1 MSRLLDATFP
11 LLAIALVC
19 RVVPASDAIRTDT
32 SPKTSALDV
41 FPEAI
46 VLHGKGSRQQIV
58 VVQQPKQQPA
68 TTNQTATYLSLDPRI
83 VSVSRLGLVT
93 PTGNGRTEIEVRF
106 GKQRRRIAVETKD
119 ADSYLPIDFANDIVP
134 ILTRRGCNTG
144 ACHGKSTGR
153 GGFRLSLFGFI
164 PDQDYEWI
172 TKGGRGRRIFPS
184 SPSQSLFL
192 MKPTMTIP
200 HGGGQRIQAGGP
212 EYQRIERWIAANT
225 PRSTRN
231 SSTLDRLEVFPTAAV
246 LRPNGRQQL
255 AATAVYSDG
264 SRRDVTPVVEFRVND
279 NSIASIDA
287 MGLVTTHDKT
297 GETPIIALFQ
307 GKVAVSQI
315 VIPVDKPEPDL
326 ANFPIRGFIDRR
338 VGEKLKQLRVVPSP
352 ATDDG
357 PFIRRVTL
365 QIAGRL
371 PTIDETRSF
380 VADRDSSK
388 RELLIRRL
396 VTSGDFADNFAQKWS
411 DILRN
416 KRRAQ
421 ADRIPGTIAFHRW
434 IRNAIGANMPY
445 DEFVR
450 EILTATGNVSVHP
463 PAQWYAEVRYL
474 DRYVDDTAQV
484 FLGTRIGCARCH
496 HHPFED
502 ITQEDY
508 YGLAAF
514 FVRVD
519 RKGGAGV
526 AERRANETVLVKPT
540 GEVKHPVTGKIVPP
554 HGLGAES
561 VDVPP
566 YGDPRSQLV
575 DWMAAADNPY
585 FARAFVN
592 RLWAHFFGRGLVEP
606 LDDMRVTNP
615 ASIELLLE
623 DLAQEFIRSKFDR
636 RHMVELIC
644 NSSTYQLSSLPNDD
658 NLNETANHSR
668 FYPQRLQAEVLLDAI
683 DAVTGSQTRYSGL
696 PGGTRSVQLPDENYS
711 NKFLTLFGRPPRE
724 SACECERSPAP
735 SLSQSLFV
743 MNDQFILGK
752 VSSGNG
758 YAARLA
764 KDSREHAEKVSE
776 LFVSAFSR
784 KPTETELADAIE
796 YIQSESDAKTAYSNL
811 VWTIINTKEFMYNH

>member
-1 MSRLLDATFP
+1 MSRLLNATIAVLFMCRAF
-11 LLAIALVC
+11 LAADVD
-19 RVVPASDAIRTDT
+19 RANSAPESPASAI
-32 SPKTSALDV
+32 DV
-41 FPEAI
+41 FPESI
-46 VLHGKGSRQQIV
+46 VLHGKDSRQQIAV
-58 VVQQPKQQPA
+58 RQHDIQRPGDTRQPA
-68 TTNQTATYLSLDPRI
+68 TFHGFDTQV
-83 VSVSRLGLVT
+83 VSVSLTGLVT
-93 PTGNGRTEIEVRF
+93 PTGNGTTKIEVRF
-106 GKQRRRIAVETKD
+106 GGQRKRITVETKD
-119 ADSYLPIDFANDIVP
+119 ANRYLPIDFANDIVP

-164 PDQDYEWI
+164 PEQDYEWI
-172 TKGGRGRRIFPS
+172 TKGARGRRVFPS

-192 MKPTMTIP
+192 MKPTMAVP
-200 HGGGQRIQAGGP
+200 HGGGHRLKVGEP
-212 EYQRIERWIAANT
+212 EYQRIERWIAANSPKST
-225 PRSTRN
+225 PDAKK
-231 SSTLDRLEVFPTAAV
+231 LDHLDVFPTAAI
-246 LRPNGRQQL
+246 LRPNDRQQL
-255 AATAVYSDG
+255 VATAVYSDG
-264 SRRDVTPVVEFRVND
+264 SRRDVTSIAEFRVNET
-279 NSIASIDA
+279 SIASIDDT
-287 MGLVTTHDKT
+287 GLVTTQDRT
-297 GETPIIALFQ
+297 GETPIIALLQ
-307 GKVAVSQI
+307 GRVAVSQI
-315 VIPVDKPEPDL
+315 VIPLNKPEPDL
-326 ANFPIRGFIDRR
+326 ASFPIRGFIDRH
-338 VGEKLKQLRVVPSP
+338 VSKKLKQLRVAPS
-352 ATDDG
+352 AVANDG
-357 PFIRRVTL
+357 SFLRRSTL

-371 PTIDETRSF
+371 PTVDETRSF
-380 VADRDSSK
+380 IADQDSSK
-388 RELLIRRL
+388 REFLIQRL
-396 VTSGDFADNFAQKWS
+396 VSSGDFADNFAQKWS

-421 ADRIPGTIAFHRW
+421 KDRIPGTIAFHRW
-434 IRNAIGANMPY
+434 IRNAIAANMPY
-445 DEFVR
+445 DQFVR

-484 FLGTRIGCARCH
+484 LLGTRIGCARCH

-526 AERRANETVLVKPT
+526 AERRANEAVLIKPT
-540 GEVKHPVTGKIVPP
+540 GDVKHPVTGKIVPP

-561 VDVPP
+561 VDVPR
-566 YGDPRSQLV
+566 YGDPRSKLV
-575 DWMAAADNPY
+575 DWMAEPDNPY

-615 ASIELLLE
+615 ASIEPLLE
-623 DLAQEFIRSKFDR
+623 ELAQEFIRSKFDR
-636 RHMVELIC
+636 RHIVELIC
-644 NSSTYQLSSLPNDD
+644 NSTTYQLSSLPNDD
-658 NLNETANHSR
+658 NLDETTNHSR

-683 DAVTGSQTRYSGL
+683 DAVTESPTRYSGL
-696 PGGTRSVQLPDENYS
+696 PNGTRSVQLPDENYS

-752 VSSGNG
+752 TASGSG

-764 KDSREHAEKVSE
+764 KDKREHHEKVTE
-776 LFVSAFSR
+776 LFIKAFSR
-784 KPTETELADAIE
+784 TPTKTEFSDALE
-796 YIQSESDAKTAYSNL
+796 YIQSESNTKTAYSNL